1 MQTGNLLLLLV
12 VMVAGAYY
20 LGHRRSYALARPLGG
35 IRHLHS
41 LPFYFA
47 MRSAMWCAI
56 PAMVVLALWLAFDD
70 SIIRQQVLAS
80 LPQQLQP
87 TDASSYNLTLSKIQN
102 VASGALP
109 TSFVEPPIAEAAQR
123 LQSLKQTS
131 AMALTVVVI
140 VLCML
145 GGAWAWLK
153 VSPQLRARQQVL
165 CCRYCSNRFAS
176 SAGCRSRISCSGC
189 SGVRRPP
196 CARTRWPPAVP
207 SVRCPC
213 SWGPC

>member
-20 LGHRRSYALARPLGG
+20 LGLRRSFALARPLGG

-56 PAMVVLALWLAFDD
+56 PALVVLGLWLAFDD

-80 LPQQLQP
+80 LPAELQP

-102 VASGALP
+102 L
-109 TSFVEPPIAEAAQR
+109 
-123 LQSLKQTS
+123 SL
-131 AMALTVVVI
+131 I
-140 VLCML
+140 H
-145 GGAWAWLK
+145 
-153 VSPQLRARQQVL
+153 
-165 CCRYCSNRFAS
+165 
-176 SAGCRSRISCSGC
+176 I
-189 SGVRRPP
+189 
-196 CARTRWPPAVP
+196 
-207 SVRCPC
+207 
-213 SWGPC
+213 

>member
-153 VSPQLRARQQVL
+153 VSPQLRARQQVERVLQTIFML
-165 CCRYCSNRFAS
+165 CATVAILTTVGIVLSVLFESIRFF
-176 SAGCRSRISCSGC
+176 GR
-189 SGVRRPP
+189 
-196 CARTRWPPAVP
+196 VP
-207 SVRCPC
+207 VTDFLFGLQWSPQT
-213 SWGPC
+213 